1 MFAHHTSSGHLLVG
15 QGELKPRT
23 DGSFSEHFRWRICLS
38 FGFRECNGFLI
49 CRCKMAM
56 LDTNM
61 PICCDR
67 CIRGG
72 RGASEIPV
80 LAWHHW
86 PLVDEFPQS
95 PNHPK
100 CFGLFF
106 PSRRVQLPVT
116 ACGITRDSDLAQ
128 TAYPVTNRRCVVWI
142 RCST

>member
-1 MFAHHTSSGHLLVG
+1 
-15 QGELKPRT
+15 
-23 DGSFSEHFRWRICLS
+23 
-38 FGFRECNGFLI
+38 
-49 CRCKMAM
+49 MAM

-67 CIRGG
+67 CIKGG

-106 PSRRVQLPVT
+106 SISPRSASGNGMWYNP
-116 ACGITRDSDLAQ
+116 
-128 TAYPVTNRRCVVWI
+128 
-142 RCST
+142 